1 MPAIDNGASGE
12 QPDQWLFDEDALNQ
26 TPSVLCGLTPAQER
40 TNRAKG
46 INFIL
51 QTGIMLKLPQI
62 TLATASV
69 YLHRFYCRQT
79 MCEDKRA
86 PGRPFYHYYSIAAT
100 SVWLASKV
108 EENCRK
114 MKELVVACVRVAQ
127 KDANK
132 VVDEQ
137 DKEFWRWRDTILQL
151 EDLLLETLCFDL
163 SLEPPYKS
171 LFEFLK
177 LLDAADNKPLRN
189 AAWGW
194 VNDSQL
200 TPMCLLWPSRTIA
213 ASALYA
219 AARHCGV
226 SFLDDLR
233 GRPWWE
239 VVGENVREIK
249 KACNFMAAV
258 YENAPLRGGSDETAS
273 MYQRTPED
281 GDDVL
286 AKTRQTRPESEL
298 VQMEDIP
305 MSSPRKREAG
315 EESTEGDEREPKKA
329 KVEEASNG
337 TAAASNGM
345 DTGDDEAAGSEEG
358 EVED

>member
-1 MPAIDNGASGE
+1 MPASEEAHVGE
-12 QPDQWLFDEDALNQ
+12 RPDQWLFDEDALNH
-26 TPSVLCGLTPAQER
+26 TPSVLCGLSPAQER

-46 INFIL
+46 VNFIL

-69 YLHRFYCRQT
+69 YLHRFYCRQS
-79 MCEDKRA
+79 MVEDKRT
-86 PGRPFYHYYSIAAT
+86 PNRPYFHYYSIAAT

-137 DKEFWRWRDTILQL
+137 DREFWRWRDNILQL

-171 LFEFLK
+171 LFGFLK
-177 LLDAADNKPLRN
+177 QFDAADNKPLRN

-194 VNDSQL
+194 VNDSQI

-219 AARHCGV
+219 AARHCEV
-226 SFLDDLR
+226 SFLDDIH
-233 GRPWWE
+233 GQPWWKAL
-239 VVGENVREIK
+239 GENVTQIK
-249 KACNFMAAV
+249 RVCNFMAAV
-258 YENAPLRGGSDETAS
+258 YENAPLKAGAEDTSI
-273 MYQRTPED
+273 YQRTP
-281 GDDVL
+281 DDTDEMM
-286 AKTRQTRPESEL
+286 AKTRRTRPEDEI
-298 VQMEDIP
+298 VPMETDP
-305 MSSPRKREAG
+305 LSPRKRGA
-315 EESTEGDEREPKKA
+315 EENGAEPDAKKPRVG
-329 KVEEASNG
+329 KENG
-337 TAAASNGM
+337 FSM
-345 DTGDDEAAGSEEG
+345 SEEAAGSEEG